1 MKRVILARYR
11 KEEWRNEGR
20 VKGGRHVY
28 EIVVLVRGPLIY

>member
-20 VKGGRHVY
+20 VKVGRRVH
-28 EIVVLVRGPLIY
+28 EIVVLIRVPLIY